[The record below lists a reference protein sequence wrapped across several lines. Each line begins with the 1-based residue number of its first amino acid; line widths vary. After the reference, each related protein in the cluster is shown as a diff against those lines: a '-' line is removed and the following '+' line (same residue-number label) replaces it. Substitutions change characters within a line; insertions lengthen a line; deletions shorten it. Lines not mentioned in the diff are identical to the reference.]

1 MEFILENKWAFLI
14 TAEIIFWVSILSFL
28 TLRYWFKL
36 QKISLVFFLIF
47 IINDLWIAAMGYM
60 DYLKTGEFS
69 SYQIIIL
76 IVICYALTYGKS
88 DFKRLDGFMQIKIAK
103 LKKEP
108 IPKIQQHKELFG
120 MDYAKHEWKQF
131 LNHLIIFSIVH
142 IALLLYFGLTTKFG
156 DINSIESLLKLWFS
170 DTQSSFPFNNSRANN
185 FSRIWT
191 LVLVIDTIITLSYT
205 IFPKNTRKTIIE
217 GKMK

>member
-60 DYLKTGEFS
+60 DYLKTREFS

-88 DFKRLDGFMQIKIAK
+88 DFKRLDGFMQRKIAK

-108 IPKIQQHKELFG
+108 IPKIQQHKELYG
-120 MDYAKHEWKQF
+120 MDYTKHEWKQF

-205 IFPKNTRKTIIE
+205 IFPKNTSKTIIE
-217 GKMK
+217 EKMK